1 MRFDDKVVELIYSEV
16 DNGMG
21 GTAKTWIESGVVLDA
36 FVAPVS
42 ADVQLRAYGF
52 VSNKVVK
59 VITFG
64 SISDKKRYKINGEI
78 FVVRQLKNHKHRR
91 NFMLLEAV

>member
-1 MRFDDKVVELIYSEV
+1 MRFDDKVTELVFAEV

-21 GTAKTWIESGVVLDA
+21 GTAKSWAESGVELNA

-59 VITFG
+59 VITFDI
-64 SISDKKRYKINGEI
+64 ISDKKRYRIDGI
-78 FVVRQLKNHKHRR
+78 TYVVRQLKNHKHGR
-91 NFMLLEAV
+91 NFMLLEAL